1 MVREERWSFCSTELI
16 SQTQGNLRGGTREKR
31 AMELAAF
38 WHSSYLTKVLLA
50 GLKNQIILKKIIIK
64 KRAVSSTYLPQPRAK
79 NLTFLTASSGIKCH
93 RPI

>member
-50 GLKNQIILKKIIIK
+50 GLKNQIILKRMLKN
-64 KRAVSSTYLPQPRAK
+64 VSWNSYIWNNDRV
-79 NLTFLTASSGIKCH
+79 G
-93 RPI
+93 